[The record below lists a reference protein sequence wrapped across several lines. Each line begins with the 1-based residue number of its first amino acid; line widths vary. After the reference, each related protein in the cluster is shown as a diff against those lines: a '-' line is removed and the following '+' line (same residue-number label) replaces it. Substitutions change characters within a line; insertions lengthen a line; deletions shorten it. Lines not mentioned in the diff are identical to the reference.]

1 MNTNYTLNQILIIV
15 YTTIALFVFSN
26 KAYSEEVGISFSTNN
41 EIIYSEK
48 DYLIVGNIDYD
59 FNSIKYFADRYCAK
73 NKGAQYS
80 SSSTVIGVNIVY
92 AYCVTEDELY
102 EYKLTDTERNCF
114 YTYDVSRKIKEDAA
128 CNINNINYEKIL
140 NQVRIYRKK
149 INELGS
155 KAFIYNLLDK
165 NISKKITEFEKKT
178 LIIDTQKDLKNKL
191 LNIQDPISRN
201 IDAAIL
207 QEKLKIEIIILE
219 DPLQVKFDTMQ
230 KNRNIKICDSYG
242 FIRETDKYFECLL
255 ILIEI
260 DTNRNFFIK

>member
-1 MNTNYTLNQILIIV
+1 MKRSRHQHIV
-15 YTTIALFVFSN
+15 KELDRIGVKINFITDGDIAGGLS
-26 KAYSEEVGISFSTNN
+26 
-41 EIIYSEK
+41 
-48 DYLIVGNIDYD
+48 
-59 FNSIKYFADRYCAK
+59 
-73 NKGAQYS
+73 
-80 SSSTVIGVNIVY
+80 VIGENSQNDIYLGTGGGPEGVIV
-92 AYCVTEDELY
+92 AAALSCLGGQIQGRLILDAKETVRAK
-102 EYKLTDTERNCF
+102 KL
-114 YTYDVSRKIKEDAA
+114 
-128 CNINNINYEKIL
+128 
-140 NQVRIYRKK
+140 
-149 INELGS
+149 G
-155 KAFIYNLLDK
+155 
-165 NISKKITEFEKKT
+165 ITEFEKKT